1 MALRAVQKNKDDS
14 GTLSYTKSAAVG
26 AFIGYSLKHILPVT
40 HQEKDEKFNASLNAI
55 KVKTKEAELAEVKKI
70 RSLRRQ
76 SEAADTFIRMYD
88 AKTLNP
94 SDFDKVKKT
103 LVNDV
108 KQFFTRVNEEAQKIN
123 EIEIKKLKKSI
134 KKLRPTS
141 VFVVMGFVTG
151 LLIALVNNV
160 LTRVTREN
168 SQYSDY

>member
-26 AFIGYSLKHILPVT
+26 ALIGYSLKHILPVT
-40 HQEKDEKFNASLNAI
+40 PQEKDEKFNASLNAI
-55 KVKTKEAELAEVKKI
+55 RVKAKEAELAEVKKI
-70 RSLRRQ
+70 RNLRRQ

-94 SDFDKVKKT
+94 TDFDKIKKT

-108 KQFFTRVNEEAQKIN
+108 RHFFTRINEEAQEIS
-123 EIEIKKLKKSI
+123 EIEIKNLKKSV

-160 LTRVTREN
+160 LTRITREN
-168 SQYSDY
+168 PQYTDY

>member
-1 MALRAVQKNKDDS
+1 MALRAVQKNNDNS

-26 AFIGYSLKHILPVT
+26 AFIGYSLKHILPIT
-40 HQEKDEKFNASLNAI
+40 SQEKDENFNASLNAI
-55 KVKTKEAELAEVKKI
+55 KVKAKEAELAEVKKI

-94 SDFDKVKKT
+94 SDFDRIKKP

-108 KQFFTRVNEEAQKIN
+108 RQFFARVNEEAQKMS
-123 EIEIKKLKKSI
+123 EIEMKNLKKSV

-141 VFVVMGFVTG
+141 IFVVMGVVTG

-160 LTRVTREN
+160 LTRIAREN